1 MLASAKILGYVE
13 LKVGTL
19 DIEVPIRA
27 REVPPQPFGS
37 SSDGPSQSNPPL
49 AMFEVEGDAYAIVV
63 SSDSRSANMREAVEE
78 AAEDALRH
86 LSRKLLN

>member
-1 MLASAKILGYVE
+1 MLAQAKILGYVE

-19 DIEVPIRA
+19 DVEVPIRA
-27 REVPPQPFGS
+27 RPAPREGA
-37 SSDGPSQSNPPL
+37 PL

-63 SSDSRSANMREAVEE
+63 SDESRSTNMRQAVEE

>member
-1 MLASAKILGYVE
+1 MVTGSKILGYVE

-27 REVPPQPFGS
+27 RETALM
-37 SSDGPSQSNPPL
+37 DAPL
-49 AMFEVEGDAYAIVV
+49 ARFEVQGEAYAIVV
-63 SSDSRSANMREAVEE
+63 TGDSRSQNMREAVEQ

>member
-19 DIEVPIRA
+19 DVEVPIRA
-27 REVPPQPFGS
+27 RDAVNQ
-37 SSDGPSQSNPPL
+37 NAPL

-63 SSDSRSANMREAVEE
+63 SSDSRSANMREAVEQ

>member
-1 MLASAKILGYVE
+1 MLVTAKILGYVE

-19 DIEVPIRA
+19 DVEVPIRA
-27 REVPPQPFGS
+27 RPIPRAGA
-37 SSDGPSQSNPPL
+37 PL

-63 SSDSRSANMREAVEE
+63 SDESRSASMKRAVEE

>member
-1 MLASAKILGYVE
+1 MVGGAKILGYVE
-13 LKVGTL
+13 LKVGTI

-27 REVPPQPFGS
+27 REKARV
-37 SSDGPSQSNPPL
+37 DAPL
-49 AMFEVEGDAYAIVV
+49 AAFEVEGDAYAIVV
-63 SSDSRSANMREAVEE
+63 TGDSRSENMREAVES

>member
-27 REVPPQPFGS
+27 REAPLPVAAGA
-37 SSDGPSQSNPPL
+37 PL
-49 AMFEVEGDAYAIVV
+49 AMFEVEGDMYAIVV
-63 SSDSRSANMREAVEE
+63 SSDSRSANMREAVEQ

>member
-19 DIEVPIRA
+19 DVEVPIRA
-27 REVPPQPFGS
+27 REVVNQ
-37 SSDGPSQSNPPL
+37 QNAPL

-63 SSDSRSANMREAVEE
+63 SSDSRSQNMREAVEQ